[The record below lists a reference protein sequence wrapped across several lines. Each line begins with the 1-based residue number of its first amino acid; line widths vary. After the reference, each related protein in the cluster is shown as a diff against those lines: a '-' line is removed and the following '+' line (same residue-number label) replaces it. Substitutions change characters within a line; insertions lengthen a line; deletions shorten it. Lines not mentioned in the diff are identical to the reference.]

1 MARKSDKPTLD
12 KDRIPRHVAIIMDGN
27 GRWAKKRFLP
37 RTMGHRAGMASLK
50 KVVRTCDDMGIAI
63 LTVYAFSTENWKRP
77 RDEVSYLMLLLTEFM
92 HKELDELHQN
102 NVRIQVLG
110 DYNAMPPECRIEI
123 KRALE
128 ITRDNTGLIFNI
140 ALNYGGRKEI
150 LDAAKTLAAQIT
162 AGQINAEEVDEEIF
176 SGLLYTKGMPDP
188 DLLIR
193 SSGEMRISNF
203 MLWQIAYTEIVVT
216 DTLWPDFTEQDLVQA
231 VMEYQHRDRKFGGL
245 SK

>member
-1 MARKSDKPTLD
+1 
-12 KDRIPRHVAIIMDGN
+12 MDGN
-27 GRWAKKRFLP
+27 GRWAKKRFMP

-50 KVVRTCDDMGIAI
+50 KVVRACDDMGIAI
-63 LTVYAFSTENWKRP
+63 LTVFAFSTENWKRP
-77 RDEVSYLMLLLTEFM
+77 REEVSYLMQLLTEFM

-123 KRALE
+123 INALKTTSE
-128 ITRDNTGLIFNI
+128 NTGLIFNI

-150 LDAAKTLAAQIT
+150 LDTTRALAAKI
-162 AGQINAEEVDEEIF
+162 AGGEMKAEEVDEEIF
-176 SGLLYTKGMPDP
+176 SSLLYTKGMPDP

-193 SSGEMRISNF
+193 SSGEMRVSNF

-216 DTLWPDFTEQDLVQA
+216 DTLWPDFSEKDLIKA
-231 VMEYQHRDRKFGGL
+231 VLEYQHRDRKFGGL
-245 SK
+245 NK